1 MKVWRAKILN
11 ISTLEQNN
19 CCFTQNYS
27 ILQIII
33 IIIIIIIITT
43 NTLYYYYKN
52 MTPAHSLLGL
62 ESTPW
67 VKKRKV
73 KRCNKTFK
81 QR

>member
-1 MKVWRAKILN
+1 MKIWCAKILN

-33 IIIIIIIITT
+33 IIIIIIT

-52 MTPAHSLLGL
+52 MTPVHSLLGL
-62 ESTPW
+62 ESMPW

-73 KRCNKTFK
+73 KKCNKTFK